1 VSQILFIFSH
11 TLQIYTTKNIAIIA
25 FKEAASAA
33 AALEHN
39 GADFGGR
46 WLNIKYSSDKPI
58 NTPRAPSQK
67 EEGCVTVFVGNL
79 SFNIDEDTMRETFG
93 SCGEIS
99 SIRFATDRETGDFKG
114 FGHVE
119 FVDSDSTDKAVAMAG
134 TYVMDRPLRVDYA
147 NDRRKSG
154 GGFGGGKAF
163 VCIVLFVD
171 WFNSTA
177 THLSLNV
184 NSLFFFK

>member
-1 VSQILFIFSH
+1 
-11 TLQIYTTKNIAIIA
+11 
-25 FKEAASAA
+25 
-33 AALEHN
+33 
-39 GADFGGR
+39 
-46 WLNIKYSSDKPI
+46 
-58 NTPRAPSQK
+58 
-67 EEGCVTVFVGNL
+67 
-79 SFNIDEDTMRETFG
+79 MRETFE
-93 SCGEIS
+93 SCGEIA

-147 NDRRKSG
+147 NERRKSG

-163 VCIVLFVD
+163 CVYMFSLLLILVH
-171 WFNSTA
+171 STV

-184 NSLFFFK
+184 NPLVFFQ

>member
-1 VSQILFIFSH
+1 
-11 TLQIYTTKNIAIIA
+11 
-25 FKEAASAA
+25 
-33 AALEHN
+33 
-39 GADFGGR
+39 
-46 WLNIKYSSDKPI
+46 
-58 NTPRAPSQK
+58 
-67 EEGCVTVFVGNL
+67 
-79 SFNIDEDTMRETFG
+79 MRETFG